1 MPAPYRHIFNSQ
13 KPSRVKDIRPM
24 PLLHCQLIGK
34 RVWRFRTRHIQD
46 LCGNRWRWRRKREEI
61 VGCVGGEGIRGD
73 CYWWRSRWRRR
84 QVIIWRKSSTG
95 CCGGEGGKYANR
107 MGHRL
112 AAAAEANNN
121 PAVELPLAEAAE
133 VVYKRLWFARY
144 NFFGTIRI
152 IEMSILINR
161 QCLFT

>member
-1 MPAPYRHIFNSQ
+1 
-13 KPSRVKDIRPM
+13 
-24 PLLHCQLIGK
+24 
-34 RVWRFRTRHIQD
+34 
-46 LCGNRWRWRRKREEI
+46 
-61 VGCVGGEGIRGD
+61 
-73 CYWWRSRWRRR
+73 
-84 QVIIWRKSSTG
+84 
-95 CCGGEGGKYANR
+95 

-133 VVYKRLWFARY
+133 VVYKRLRFARY

>member
-1 MPAPYRHIFNSQ
+1 
-13 KPSRVKDIRPM
+13 M

-121 PAVELPLAEAAE
+121 PAVELPLTEAAE
-133 VVYKRLWFARY
+133 VVYKRLWLYTMYFIQFCQQTLKWWPEITPSIFTHVFAVSVSRSALLR
-144 NFFGTIRI
+144 FR
-152 IEMSILINR
+152 R
-161 QCLFT
+161 H